1 MKTTTPE
8 LSGDCSDCP
17 IRHRAVCSRCE
28 PDELEQL
35 EGIKFYKSYSAGQTI
50 AVRGD
55 DLSTISSVITGTATL
70 SRVMEDGR
78 TQIVGLL
85 LPSDFIGRPGR
96 GQLQYDIM
104 AVSDVTLCCFRRG
117 PFEALVSQTPHIGE
131 RMLEMALDEL
141 DAARDWMLLLGRKT
155 AREKVASFLLL
166 IHRRSLRPGGSVN
179 SVVGETRLELPL
191 TREVMATYLGL
202 TIETVSRQLTAL
214 RKDGIIDVQGKK
226 VILVK
231 DLLALMMES
240 GDDDDGGM
248 LD

>member
-1 MKTTTPE
+1 MKYIPE
-8 LSGDCSDCP
+8 LKTDCTNCP

-28 PDELEQL
+28 PDELVRL
-35 EGIKFYKSYSAGQTI
+35 EDIKFYKSYDAGQTI

-55 DLSTISSVITGTATL
+55 EMEMISSVVTGTATL

-96 GQLQYDIM
+96 GTLQYDVV

-117 PFEALVSQTPHIGE
+117 PFESLVAETPHIGE

-166 IHRRSLRPGGSVN
+166 IHKRSVRPGGDPL
-179 SVVGETRLELPL
+179 GDELRLELPL

-214 RKDGIIDVQGKK
+214 RKDGIIEVQGKK
-226 VILVK
+226 IVIIK
-231 DLLALMMES
+231 DLIALMMES
-240 GDDDDGGM
+240 GDDDDGGI
-248 LD
+248 LN